1 MNIKQTLIGTASA
14 IAMLG
19 FGGAAFAQE
28 TTTTAAATTSAK
40 VVDEVPDDIVVTGI
54 RASLRQS
61 LEAKRTSSVIAD
73 ILSAEDIGKF
83 PDKNVAE
90 ALQRIPGIVI
100 NREFGEGER
109 VSLRGTAPNLTK
121 TLVNGHAIATADWF
135 ILEQLAATRSFNYLT
150 LPSEIV
156 GQLDV
161 YKSPQADVE
170 EGGIGGTINVHTR
183 NPLDLKA
190 FTVSASAQAA
200 YSDSRGK
207 VDPQLSGMVSWKNAD
222 ETFGVLVGAVYQK
235 RRIRRDGV
243 EVLGYQKYDVA
254 QTLTIPVPA
263 GSPAGTLPT
272 TVPNPNYN
280 PALAG
285 SSYPSLIGSA
295 LFNQERERYGGNIA
309 LQFRPS
315 DTLEINVTGLY
326 SRFNADNFNQ
336 NYLAWGTNAIG
347 GGGNLSNGVV
357 QNGTIVSGRIDSI
370 PGGRAAVYDA
380 IDRKAFAQTFSGD
393 FDAVWKP
400 TDADTLHVK
409 IGYTKAN
416 GDTASQP
423 FYEGGAP
430 GGFTYDLTGKT
441 PQVTFIGIDPTKP
454 SDLAFDFA
462 SLHKI
467 TNDDKEKYVYVDYEH
482 EFDAGIL
489 KSIKAG
495 GKFTDHDRVTRFL
508 ATTYGGFYLPLAAN
522 GCGGPC
528 TSASF
533 AGGLTPGDF
542 LDNIKLP
549 GTLTSFFQIDRKK
562 LEDIM
567 NSQPASVRARIINP
581 PENYAINE
589 KAYGG
594 YVMANLGGEGWRG
607 NVGVRIVRTDQ
618 RSTGNL
624 IGVPAGPGTVNDNA
638 FGVYQPVEIKRHYT
652 DILPSAN
659 VSIDLQPTLIL
670 RLAAGRTMAR
680 PDYTDIVPRISL
692 NPGSLT
698 AAGGDP
704 GVDPYRANQADV
716 SLEYYPDKDT
726 IFAVALYYK
735 DIKSYITDAI
745 TQERFPVQTS
755 TPNVSRCTLIDI
767 TNNLYDCL
775 FDVNRRANGR
785 GGTNKGIEL
794 QASRKI
800 WGGFGANVNY
810 TYSDAKI
817 RGGTPVQGNSKHAV
831 NLTGYYEDEHFSAR
845 LSYNY
850 RTKFFIT
857 YDRAAPLNQKA
868 TASLDGSAAINVTSN
883 IAVTADAINLT
894 NEKIEQFS
902 STTDRPRAIY
912 DNGRQF
918 YLGVRLRY

>member
-1 MNIKQTLIGTASA
+1 MTIKHTLIGTASA
-14 IAMLG
+14 LALLG
-19 FGGAAFAQE
+19 VGAA
-28 TTTTAAATTSAK
+28 AAAQTAPAETATPAGTK
-40 VVDEVPDDIVVTGI
+40 PAADENPDDIVVTGI
-54 RASLRQS
+54 RASLRRS
-61 LEAKRTSSVIAD
+61 LEAKRSSSVIAD

-90 ALQRIPGIVI
+90 ALQRIPGVVI

-190 FTVSASAQAA
+190 FTISASAQAA

-207 VDPQLSGMVSWKNAD
+207 VDPQVSGMVSWKNAD
-222 ETFGVLVGAVYQK
+222 ETFGVLVGGVYQK

-243 EVLGYQKYDVA
+243 EVLGYFD
-254 QTLTIPVPA
+254 PA
-263 GSPAGTLPT
+263 GDSNGT
-272 TVPNPNYN
+272 
-280 PALAG
+280 ALV
-285 SSYPSLIGSA
+285 PSLIGSA

-309 LQFRPS
+309 LQFKPS
-315 DTLEINVTGLY
+315 DTLEVNVTGLY

-336 NYLAWGTNAIG
+336 NFLAWGSNALG
-347 GGGNLSNGVV
+347 GGGTLTNAVV
-357 QNGTIVSGRIDSI
+357 KNGTVISGRIDSV
-370 PGGRAAVYDA
+370 PGGRAVVYDA

-393 FDAVWKP
+393 FDVNWTP

-409 IGYTKAN
+409 LGYTKAN
-416 GDTASQP
+416 GDTSSQP

-430 GGFTYDLTGKT
+430 GGFTFDLTGKT
-441 PQVTFIGIDPTKP
+441 PQVSFIGVDPTNP
-454 SDLAFDFA
+454 ASLAFDFA

-467 TNDDKEKYVYVDYEH
+467 TNDDKEKYAYVDYEH

-495 GKFTDHDRVTRFL
+495 AKFTDHDRVTQFL
-508 ATTYGGFYLPLAAN
+508 ATTYGGFFLPLLAS

-528 TSASF
+528 TSSSF
-533 AGGLTPGDF
+533 AGSLTPGDF

-549 GTLTSFFQIDRKK
+549 GTLDSFFQIDRKK
-562 LEDIM
+562 LEDIF

-607 NVGVRIVRTDQ
+607 NIGVRVVRTDQ
-618 RSTGNL
+618 RSSGNL
-624 IGVPAGPGTVNDNA
+624 IGVPPGPGTVNDNA
-638 FGVYQPVEIKRHYT
+638 FGVYQPVEVKRHYT
-652 DILPSAN
+652 DVLPSAN
-659 VSIDLQPTLIL
+659 ISIDLKPELIL
-670 RLAAGRTMAR
+670 RLAAGRTVAR

-704 GVDPYRANQADV
+704 LVDPYRANQADI
-716 SLEYYPDKDT
+716 SLEYYPDRGT

-745 TQERFPVQTS
+745 TQERFPVQTA
-755 TPNVSRCTLIDI
+755 TPNVSRCNLINATD
-767 TNNLYDCL
+767 NLYDCL
-775 FDVNRRANGR
+775 FDVNRRANGP
-785 GGTNKGIEL
+785 GGTNKGIEI

-810 TYSDAKI
+810 TYSDASIK
-817 RGGTPVQGNSKHAV
+817 GGIPVQGNSKHAV
-831 NLTGYYEDEHFSAR
+831 NLTGYYEDALFSAR
-845 LSYNY
+845 LSYTY
-850 RTKFFIT
+850 RSKFFIT
-857 YDRAAPLNQKA
+857 FDRAAPLNQKA
-868 TASLDGSAAINVTSN
+868 TSSLDGSASFNVTQN

-894 NEKIEQFS
+894 NEKIEQY
-902 STTDRPRAIY
+902 STNTDRPRAIY